1 MRSHPKLDQIN
12 LDFLIDAFAKAPSKK
27 NFFNSFFTN
36 LAGTD
41 NLQKQIEAGMTA
53 SEIRASWQEGLEA
66 YDVMRQPY
74 LLY

>member
-1 MRSHPKLDQIN
+1 MTLTRKRLQ
-12 LDFLIDAFAKAPSKK
+12 KK

-36 LAGTD
+36 LAGTE

-53 SEIRASWQEGLEA
+53 SEIRASWENDLKA